1 MHGGNDP
8 LNFERDRDVEKVFTG
23 LTAKLPTRKIQ
34 NVHVSIFTRARVAAR
49 RRQTLITGL
58 WS

>member
-8 LNFERDRDVEKVFTG
+8 LNFARERDVKKVFTG
-23 LTAKLPTRKIQ
+23 LTAKLPTGKIQ

>member
-1 MHGGNDP
+1 
-8 LNFERDRDVEKVFTG
+8 VEKVFTG

-34 NVHVSIFTRARVAAR
+34 NVHVSIFAGARVAAR

>member
-1 MHGGNDP
+1 MLGGNDP
-8 LNFERDRDVEKVFTG
+8 LNFERERDVKIVFTG
-23 LTAKLPTRKIQ
+23 LTAKLPTGRIQ
-34 NVHVSIFTRARVAAR
+34 NVHVSIFAGARVAAR